1 MSKTHPPPAPYKI
14 CNESPVC
21 LLRGGTVVDIEKWSS
36 PPSYDAILE
45 LDGQSEGE
53 RRDQQMTIEIQ
64 TDGLPSY
71 DEACRINNINNNYI

>member
-1 MSKTHPPPAPYKI
+1 MY
-14 CNESPVC
+14 C
-21 LLRGGTVVDIEKWSS
+21 LLRGGTIVDIEKWSS

-45 LDGQSEGE
+45 LDGQSEVDS
-53 RRDQQMTIEIQ
+53 RDQRDQITIEIQ

>member
-1 MSKTHPPPAPYKI
+1 M
-14 CNESPVC
+14 
-21 LLRGGTVVDIEKWSS
+21 VDIEKWSS

-45 LDGQSEGE
+45 LDGQSQVDS
-53 RRDQQMTIEIQ
+53 RDHQITIEIQ

>member
-1 MSKTHPPPAPYKI
+1 M
-14 CNESPVC
+14 
-21 LLRGGTVVDIEKWSS
+21 EKWSA

-45 LDGQSEGE
+45 LDEA
-53 RRDQQMTIEIQ
+53 RDHQNQITIEIQ

>member
-1 MSKTHPPPAPYKI
+1 M
-14 CNESPVC
+14 
-21 LLRGGTVVDIEKWSS
+21 VDLEKWSG

-45 LDGQSEGE
+45 LEGQTEVE
-53 RRDQQMTIEIQ
+53 TREHQITTVEIQ